1 MNVLVVDNEEINLFM
16 MRNILE
22 MKGIQVTLAD
32 SGKKA
37 LQFAQQERFDLVL
50 MDLRMPGLDGMETTR
65 LFRASP
71 LTQLSEIP
79 IIGVTADVLKKSRK
93 LCLKSG
99 MNLVI
104 SKPFQFDDLFQKM
117 QSLVKHGK

>member
-1 MNVLVVDNEEINLFM
+1 
-16 MRNILE
+16 
-22 MKGIQVTLAD
+22 
-32 SGKKA
+32 
-37 LQFAQQERFDLVL
+37 
-50 MDLRMPGLDGMETTR
+50 MPGLDGMETTR